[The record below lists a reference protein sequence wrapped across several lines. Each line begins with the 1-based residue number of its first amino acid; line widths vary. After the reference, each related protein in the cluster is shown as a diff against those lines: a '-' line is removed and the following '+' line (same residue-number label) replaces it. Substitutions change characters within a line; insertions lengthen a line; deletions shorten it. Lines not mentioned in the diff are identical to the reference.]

1 MNHVEIKYSYL
12 QQKAEVTMDGEKAS
26 PYSELASILG
36 RPFLDSAAQ
45 IIQGLDNEIYD
56 DYVVDLYAT
65 EFQYK
70 LLRHLA
76 QKSEYCQGIR
86 FHEIESLYPKA
97 ELVKRVEKICV
108 QHGISAEHGATLKVY
123 FSSSNS
129 IKFPSAAFV
138 HTDTPSADIG
148 IFENGEP
155 ISSTVRV
162 PIYLSDNFAIG
173 RQNGRVVYCIPNDA
187 LPLFWEFCLLEFVE
201 RPVISECLTALRY
214 ANLSPIETVELNALK
229 ANEPAYYIGAVPAA
243 IDQGDTSPVEFF
255 SFPDHLYTLCV
266 ENSKIVSLQGQ
277 TISANS
283 PGTTNI
289 FVHKNGDEIAATIPI
304 CVIGHQYV
312 QEIRLI
318 PRFEYLK
325 RNQKGQ
331 IDVVVTPMNAEDANK
346 LVWKVSNPA
355 VLQIDDAG
363 RITALENGSATVTV
377 SGHHAT
383 ASIDIEVKPTLQ
395 SIRFPQQSICIKT
408 GDTVILEC
416 DVVPADAPT
425 ENFSWDLDNGT
436 IATINPSKYGH
447 RCQVIASPNYEGKG
461 NIRCYDPESKLG
473 AICNIEVVSKTKAT
487 TAGKIALSCWMA
499 GIMIP
504 AILPISTIA
513 SLYGLACDSE
523 PAHKKRYIVCA
534 IGSVLT
540 LLFWLMAGGI

>member
-243 IDQGDTSPVEFF
+243 IDQGDTSPVEF
-255 SFPDHLYTLCV
+255 SVFPITCTHYAWRIPKLYH
-266 ENSKIVSLQGQ
+266 SK
-277 TISANS
+277 A
-283 PGTTNI
+283 
-289 FVHKNGDEIAATIPI
+289 
-304 CVIGHQYV
+304 
-312 QEIRLI
+312 R
-318 PRFEYLK
+318 RF
-325 RNQKGQ
+325 
-331 IDVVVTPMNAEDANK
+331 
-346 LVWKVSNPA
+346 
-355 VLQIDDAG
+355 LQIVQA
-363 RITALENGSATVTV
+363 
-377 SGHHAT
+377 
-383 ASIDIEVKPTLQ
+383 
-395 SIRFPQQSICIKT
+395 QQISLS
-408 GDTVILEC
+408 VRMEM
-416 DVVPADAPT
+416 
-425 ENFSWDLDNGT
+425 
-436 IATINPSKYGH
+436 
-447 RCQVIASPNYEGKG
+447 
-461 NIRCYDPESKLG
+461 KLLRPY
-473 AICNIEVVSKTKAT
+473 
-487 TAGKIALSCWMA
+487 LS
-499 GIMIP
+499 
-504 AILPISTIA
+504 
-513 SLYGLACDSE
+513 
-523 PAHKKRYIVCA
+523 V
-534 IGSVLT
+534 
-540 LLFWLMAGGI
+540 